1 MRTAQDITKALGGKW
16 YGRYGTAPCPV
27 CQQDADKSHN
37 ALTISD
43 GDFRLLMHCKK
54 SNCAFKDLA
63 VACGL
68 AWQRSNP
75 SSAQSNA
82 ARRLPKPTYD
92 NYARKAWHEGRSIIG
107 TPAETYLRE
116 ARGLEGP
123 YPDSLR
129 FHPSLWLGPLRRN
142 LPAMIARIDG
152 GSGFSIN
159 RTFLRPDGHGKADIG
174 KGLQKARLGTTE
186 GGHVSLS
193 YGGGPLVVAEG
204 IETALSYLQFC
215 RPPAAMTWA
224 SLGTA
229 AMSSLNLPP
238 EPKTLIIAAD
248 GDREGHAAART
259 LEARAADLGWEVE
272 IDAAPTGLDWND
284 VLLRTQT

>member
-92 NYARKAWHEGRSIIG
+92 HYARKAWHEGRSIIG

-123 YPDSLR
+123 YPGQLAISSFSLAWSPASQSAR
-129 FHPSLWLGPLRRN
+129 HDRTYRRGLGL
-142 LPAMIARIDG
+142 LDQ
-152 GSGFSIN
+152 S
-159 RTFLRPDGHGKADIG
+159 D
-174 KGLQKARLGTTE
+174 
-186 GGHVSLS
+186 V
-193 YGGGPLVVAEG
+193 
-204 IETALSYLQFC
+204 
-215 RPPAAMTWA
+215 PP
-224 SLGTA
+224 
-229 AMSSLNLPP
+229 P
-238 EPKTLIIAAD
+238 
-248 GDREGHAAART
+248 
-259 LEARAADLGWEVE
+259 
-272 IDAAPTGLDWND
+272 
-284 VLLRTQT
+284 